1 MEKRDRQA
9 KGHYLL
15 AMMIFGS
22 IGLLVRRIPMASLE
36 IAFVRSFLG
45 TAVLGVVLLMKKKPF
60 PLEALKKDGGKI
72 LLSGLFLGINW
83 IFLFEAFLRTTIT
96 SATLAY
102 YMAPILFLLLTQV
115 FFKTKLTPLKTL
127 TVLLSFLG
135 LYVLSKGEEVT
146 GPLGKDGLLFGLLAA
161 VFYALVML
169 MNRLMKEVQ
178 GLERTFLSLGASF
191 STLVVYLLFTG
202 GLSSFTLPK
211 DGLLELF
218 LVGILHTGLAYTLYF
233 SSIGKIKAE
242 EVALYSY
249 LDPVFAIVFS
259 MMLLGEPL
267 TRNRILGG
275 LMILSASL
283 IPEMVERKKNL
294 KTRP

>member
-1 MEKRDRQA
+1 MEHSNRKA
-9 KGHYLL
+9 KGYYLL

-22 IGLLVRRIPMASLE
+22 VGLVVRRIPMASIE

-45 TAVLGVVLLMKKKPF
+45 TVVLGIVLLMQKN
-60 PLEALKKDGGKI
+60 PLPMVALKKDGGKI
-72 LLSGLFLGINW
+72 FLSGLFLGINW
-83 IFLFEAFLRTTIT
+83 IFLFEAFHRTTIT

-102 YMAPILFLLLTQV
+102 YMAPILFLLLSQV
-115 FFKTKLTPLKTL
+115 FLRTKLTPLKTL

-135 LYVLSKGEEVT
+135 LYVLSKGEEVA

-191 STLVVYLLFTG
+191 STLLAYLLFTG
-202 GLSSFTLPK
+202 GLSSFTIPK
-211 DGLLELF
+211 EGLLALF

-242 EVALYSY
+242 EVALFSY
-249 LDPVFAIVFS
+249 LDPVFAIIFS
-259 MMLLGEPL
+259 VMLLGEPF
-267 TRNRILGG
+267 TMNRIFGG
-275 LMILSASL
+275 LMILLASL
-283 IPEMVERKKNL
+283 IPEMVDRKKA
-294 KTRP
+294 